1 MKFYI
6 TGSLFFSIVNFV
18 ILRVLGD
25 FVVQMLFL
33 TALFGI
39 NDSVDLM
46 QFNFYLGGA
55 ITGGKKKSVILQL
68 GFCKI
73 TKIFIIPNAAK
84 QSEESVYPRNIVD

>member
-18 ILRVLGD
+18 ILRVLGA

-46 QFNFYLGGA
+46 QFYFTRAGQLSV
-55 ITGGKKKSVILQL
+55 GKKESIIL
-68 GFCKI
+68 
-73 TKIFIIPNAAK
+73 
-84 QSEESVYPRNIVD
+84 